1 MKFLKPA
8 HLTARFEK
16 TISDLELF
24 ILHGSYNRDIQ
35 KTIWKLVPNDVEK
48 RSVDGA
54 VNVEINEL
62 CLYSFI
68 SAQRGMI
75 ARILSHLNQS
85 FTCRAYSLYRRVP
98 STDIIDISVAL
109 LVSLFVDDNNEE
121 DIRQLKDQYDEGYT
135 KGERGM
141 LKRVHTDRRLEM
153 FLDFPGVKS
162 TPISFKVDQLEL
174 DSVGFVIDYFKEIF
188 VKHPA
193 IGRVKVHE
201 VSHIEKKLLWNL
213 KVSHIEKTL
222 LWNLRVREVESLQP
236 DNISI
241 KCS

>member
-1 MKFLKPA
+1 MAFKSLLNLGLVNAIPRVIECLSDGLKFLKPA

-35 KTIWKLVPNDVEK
+35 KTIWKLVPNNVEK
-48 RSVDGA
+48 KSVDGA

-85 FTCRAYSLYRRVP
+85 FTCRAYSLNRRVP
-98 STDIIDISVAL
+98 STDIIDVSVV

-121 DIRQLKDQYDEGYT
+121 DIRQLKDHYDEGYT

-141 LKRVHTDRRLEM
+141 LKRVHTDRRLEINVSGLSWSQEHTH
-153 FLDFPGVKS
+153 FVQSRS
-162 TPISFKVDQLEL
+162 T
-174 DSVGFVIDYFKEIF
+174 
-188 VKHPA
+188 
-193 IGRVKVHE
+193 
-201 VSHIEKKLLWNL
+201 
-213 KVSHIEKTL
+213 
-222 LWNLRVREVESLQP
+222 
-236 DNISI
+236 
-241 KCS
+241 